1 VAVTKAVKSARIVVI
16 IIAHGNSIEW
26 LQPAK
31 VVKDTHRTNKF
42 TCFFRIFGFTLV
54 F

>member
-1 VAVTKAVKSARIVVI
+1 VTVAHAVKSALIVVV
-16 IIAHGNSIEW
+16 IIAHGNSFEW

-31 VVKDTHRTNKF
+31 VVKDTHQTNKF
-42 TCFFRIFGFTLV
+42 TCFFRIFGYTFV